1 MDGNLADIESDDEE
15 PPPLPGTIQI
25 SDEAKRFLRMRDAL
39 GPANTQSVFC
49 VRLVVEKIL
58 QTVDAITGVVAIQS
72 TTALR
77 TIRVDENAKTANS
90 LFVQML
96 ARRRHRLRWCIRF
109 MTSKTRRLS
118 HFAASENG
126 VNIVT
131 SDNNECNYVVT
142 QPDDNE
148 SHTTITPRKRL

>member
-58 QTVDAITGVVAIQS
+58 QTVDASLALLPYNPQPLFAQFES
-72 TTALR
+72 TR
-77 TIRVDENAKTANS
+77 
-90 LFVQML
+90 
-96 ARRRHRLRWCIRF
+96 
-109 MTSKTRRLS
+109 TRRPPTAYS
-118 HFAASENG
+118 YKCSRDDD
-126 VNIVT
+126 T
-131 SDNNECNYVVT
+131 DSDGAY
-142 QPDDNE
+142 D
-148 SHTTITPRKRL
+148 L